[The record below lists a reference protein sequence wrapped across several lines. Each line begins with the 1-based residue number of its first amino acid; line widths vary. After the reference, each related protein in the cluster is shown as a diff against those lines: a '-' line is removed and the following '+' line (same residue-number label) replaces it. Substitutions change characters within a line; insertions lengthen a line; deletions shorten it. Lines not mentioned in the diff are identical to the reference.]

1 MMATAP
7 MVTEYMSRELLLVN
21 PESGLAAAA
30 SVMSQRRIGSV
41 LVVENGRLVGIFTER
56 DIVRAVSQDVMAM
69 HEAVSD
75 WMTRDPLTVAPDT
88 SVDVAREL
96 MLEHHFRHLPVT
108 QGDELVGII
117 SMRDLT
123 RATVDEDRA

>member
-1 MMATAP
+1 
-7 MVTEYMSRELLLVN
+7 MVTEYMSRELLVVN

-41 LVVENGRLVGIFTER
+41 LVVERGRLVGIFTER

-69 HEAVSD
+69 HEPVSD

-88 SVDVAREL
+88 SVEKAREL

-108 QGDELVGII
+108 QGEELLGII

-123 RATVDEDRA
+123 RASVDEDRA

>member
-1 MMATAP
+1 MMATAST
-7 MVTEYMSRELLLVN
+7 VTEYMSRELLLVN

-69 HEAVSD
+69 HEPVSD

-96 MLEHHFRHLPVT
+96 MLQHHVRHLPVT
-108 QGDELVGII
+108 QGEELLGII